1 MLNIRIKHSR
11 LKCVL
16 FFIPYHGSY
25 FFCLFFLN
33 ILIISLPIFSAFTH
47 ASMHLAYLV
56 NFFPYDEGKLKPPEI
71 IGLTL
76 PDKLF
81 AVFACIINTG

>member
-1 MLNIRIKHSR
+1 MGLTFSA
-11 LKCVL
+11 C
-16 FFIPYHGSY
+16 FFST
-25 FFCLFFLN
+25 FSSLVFLFFLP
-33 ILIISLPIFSAFTH
+33 LRMHLCTWHISLI
-47 ASMHLAYLV
+47 
-56 NFFPYDEGKLKPPEI
+56 FFPYDEGKLKPPEI